1 MKRIL
6 FVVPFLSGGGAE
18 RVVSIWASELSK
30 LGEDVHL
37 LVFYRIQN
45 EYSID
50 DKVVIHAI
58 KGNKDEYDDLTK
70 TKKLFLIRRA
80 LGDIKPDV
88 VLPFVSYVGLMITI
102 VKMGL
107 PLKVIETIRINPR
120 YSPSKKLGR
129 WVRNIS
135 VFFSN
140 GCLVQSAEQLKY
152 FPRYMQ
158 ERMIVLP
165 NPIADEFTKETKLFA
180 ERRIR
185 SLVAVGRLE
194 KQKNYPML
202 IRAFAQVAKNNKA
215 LTLNIYG
222 EGSQYKDL
230 IVLISELHLEGQV
243 TLCGRTN
250 DIVGVLN
257 ESDLFVLSS
266 EAEGMPNSL
275 MEAMALGL
283 PCISTDCPTG
293 PSDLIKNDINGILI
307 PVGDEKAL
315 IEAIYR
321 MINNVD
327 DAIEMGKNART
338 EILSK
343 YLADSSVLELME
355 FISSI

>member
-58 KGNKDEYDDLTK
+58 KGNKDEYDALTK
-70 TKKLFLIRRA
+70 TKRLFLIRRA
-80 LGDIKPDV
+80 LRDIKPGV
-88 VLPFVSYVGLMITI
+88 VLPFISYVGLIITI
-102 VKMGL
+102 VRIGL
-107 PLKVIETIRINPR
+107 PVKVIETIRINPR
-120 YSPSKKLGR
+120 YSPSKKVGR
-129 WVRNIS
+129 WVRNVS

-140 GCLVQSAEQLKY
+140 GCIVQSTEQLKY

-165 NPIADEFTKETKLFA
+165 NPIADEFTKEAKLFA
-180 ERRIR
+180 EKKIKI
-185 SLVAVGRLE
+185 LVAVGRLE

-202 IRAFAQVAKNNKA
+202 MHAFSKVAKNNKD

-222 EGSQYKDL
+222 EGSLYKELTAL
-230 IVLISELHLEGQV
+230 IYELDIDGRV
-243 TLCGRTN
+243 KLCGRTSN
-250 DIVGVLN
+250 IVGALN

-293 PSDLIKNDINGILI
+293 PSDLIQNDINGILI

-343 YLADSSVLELME
+343 YSADSSGLELME